1 MSPHCRD
8 PWKAP
13 TKTTA
18 STTGARI
25 PMRMSA
31 TLASWFANRKQIPA
45 PITLAKATDQ
55 TSV

>member
-1 MSPHCRD
+1 MSPHCLE

-18 STTGARI
+18 STTGARMPI
-25 PMRMSA
+25 RTSA
-31 TLASWFANRKQIPA
+31 TLASWFANTKQIPA
-45 PITLAKATDQ
+45 PRTLASATDQ